1 MSPRDYKMQKRAEA
15 QEQTRERILK
25 ATMELHDE
33 KGVGPTSLADV
44 AERAGLGAATVY
56 RYFPTIGALVSA
68 CAGHVWQEMRPPT
81 ADSAEAAFAGVE
93 GRQARLERL
102 VAELDS
108 FYERSSYR
116 LILAARDREQVPEL
130 EGFLKAIGVGVEALV
145 REALKPENVSEAS
158 IAVVIALCHVS
169 NWVRL
174 NAIPL
179 PPAELPNL
187 KVRLLSGSIA
197 AGVPRNA

>member
-44 AERAGLGAATVY
+44 AERAGLGVATVY
-56 RYFPTIGALVSA
+56 RYFPTVGALVSA
-68 CAGHVWQEMRPPT
+68 CGGHVWQEMRPP
-81 ADSAEAAFAGVE
+81 SAESAVVLFAGVK
-93 GRQARLERL
+93 GRHARLALL

-108 FYERSSYR
+108 FYARSSYR
-116 LILAARDREQVPEL
+116 LIIAARDREQVPEL
-130 EGFLKAIGVGVEALV
+130 EVFLKAIAASVEALV
-145 REALKPENVSEAS
+145 REALRPENLSEAS

-174 NAIPL
+174 NAIPV
-179 PPAELPNL
+179 PPAELPGL

-197 AGVPRNA
+197 AGVPRND